1 MGISTLLLLC
11 ACGNRAEEKE
21 NEAAGGAD
29 SLINRTVAF
38 EEWNGLAVFSESLDE
53 LAGFLAE
60 VDVHEEEVP
69 GSAWNTEAMRENAM
83 QEDGNLPDAD
93 KESNGTVP
101 ETDNPCGKIEETE
114 NDAPQA
120 GAVVTGT
127 EVNVPGTDAGTT
139 ETNAN
144 MTGTDN
150 GTPENDA
157 VPDSNADAEK
167 VKNLPQEILNCLNA
181 ERAEAGLADFTWS
194 EDLTA
199 GAAVRSAEAAG
210 SFSHIRPD
218 GTKFYTVCSVA
229 MAENLARGSM
239 QTAASEIVSLWMSSG
254 SGHRA
259 NIVDGALTMVGISIY
274 ENEGNITICA
284 LFG

>member
-1 MGISTLLLLC
+1 MKNRVGRLTLGISTLLLLC

-38 EEWNGLAVFSESLDE
+38 GEWNGLAILSESLDE

-69 GSAWNTEAMRENAM
+69 GAAWNTEAVRENAM
-83 QEDGNLPDAD
+83 QEDGNLPDTD

-101 ETDNPCGKIEETE
+101 ETDNPCGKTEETE

-127 EVNVPGTDAGTT
+127 
-139 ETNAN
+139 NADT
-144 MTGTDN
+144 MGTDN

-157 VPDSNADAEK
+157 APDSNADAEK

>member
-69 GSAWNTEAMRENAM
+69 GAAWNTEAVRENAM
-83 QEDGNLPDAD
+83 QEDGNLPGTD

-114 NDAPQA
+114 NDAPQT

-127 EVNVPGTDAGTT
+127 NADTMGTD
-139 ETNAN
+139 
-144 MTGTDN
+144 
-150 GTPENDA
+150 
-157 VPDSNADAEK
+157 ADAEK

-199 GAAVRSAEAAG
+199 GAAVRSAEAAD

-218 GTKFYTVCSVA
+218 GTKFYTVCSAA

>member
-38 EEWNGLAVFSESLDE
+38 GEWNGLAILSESLDE

-69 GSAWNTEAMRENAM
+69 GAAWNTEAVRENAM
-83 QEDGNLPDAD
+83 QEDGNLPDTD

-101 ETDNPCGKIEETE
+101 ETDNPCGKTEETE

-127 EVNVPGTDAGTT
+127 
-139 ETNAN
+139 NADT
-144 MTGTDN
+144 MGTDN

-157 VPDSNADAEK
+157 APDSNADAEK